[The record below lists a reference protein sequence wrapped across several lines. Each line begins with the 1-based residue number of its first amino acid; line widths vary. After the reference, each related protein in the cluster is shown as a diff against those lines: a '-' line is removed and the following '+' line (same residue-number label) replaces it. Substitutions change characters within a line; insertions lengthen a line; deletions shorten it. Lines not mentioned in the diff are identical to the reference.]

1 MAEIPNE
8 DWCVE
13 CDAPQPIADESDETS
28 GFEEAERHYHVIFLA
43 CGHEI
48 SWPTTYHPTY

>member
-1 MAEIPNE
+1 MDD

-13 CDAPQPIADESDETS
+13 CDAPQQIVEESDETS
-28 GFEEAERHYHVIFLA
+28 GALEAERHYHVIRLA

-48 SWPTTYHPTY
+48 ATPTTYRPTY